1 MSFRTEKYDNYTVI
15 TFSTDKLDAVV
26 APDLK
31 SELVLLNKNGER
43 NILLDMSSINY
54 CDSSGLSALLIG
66 YRMCGQVNGSFI
78 ISSIQPSVKKLITIS
93 QLDTIIKSAENIVEA
108 IDLLYEDELE
118 RNLGTEQSDD

>member
-1 MSFRTEKYDNYTVI
+1 MSFRVEKNDNYTII

-43 NILLDMSSINY
+43 NFLLDMSSVDY

-66 YRMCGQVNGSFI
+66 YRICKEANGSFI
-78 ISSIQPSVKKLITIS
+78 IINPQLAVKKLMAIS
-93 QLDTIIKSAENIVEA
+93 QLDTIITLVENQVKA
-108 IDLLYEDELE
+108 IDVLYEDELL
-118 RNLGTEQSDD
+118 RSSGTEKSDD

>member
-108 IDLLYEDELE
+108 IDVLYEDELE